1 MCKQV
6 GISRKRMFHPC
17 TDSKTAWHVTFWNRE
32 MTAAK
37 AGEGGGERKDESGE
51 SPEPR
56 ELVGVFTCQL
66 LKASE

>member
-1 MCKQV
+1 MSKQV
-6 GISRKRMFHPC
+6 GISGKGVFHTC

-37 AGEGGGERKDESGE
+37 AGKGRGERKDESGG
-51 SPEPR
+51 SPDPR
-56 ELVGVFTCQL
+56 ELVWIFTCQL